1 MGTTP
6 IVPFGWMMVTSSET
20 WNKYWKDMKS
30 RGKEITDLD
39 PDPMYIADPHEIGYE
54 FEEDGLWEIKGQSM
68 FLPKFF

>member
-1 MGTTP
+1 
-6 IVPFGWMMVTSSET
+6 
-20 WNKYWKDMKS
+20 MKS

-68 FLPKFF
+68 FLPKNFIHQIYLSNLQVLFIA